1 MSESARKKQHLSP
14 RISGDASYHS
24 PTLYRDLHRLASIA
38 PKPVTPFRRAAS
50 VGVTPRSAAIRTPG
64 TARTPRGGPATRPL
78 PARRAAPTTPHA
90 IRALR
95 ERANAV
101 RTPGHARR
109 RSGRVQPET
118 PRDLLRNLSRVLARD
133 TQPIEPPPNPQQ
145 RNRHSALD
153 LPDIDD
159 DEPTA
164 PRLSMPLED
173 MYDDDS
179 FNEEPPRP
187 SLLAPLPDYD
197 YDNRTVHSVEFGR
210 RARSEDPR
218 LDRVFGRRISEQFGD
233 LHDLTINGEEYELD
247 GNFINRRGTLLPNE
261 LLEEVEEV
269 EEGDTEAEIRALTGR
284 GRASDGGDLGVFGE
298 VEGEEEDPTF
308 RFEIPARREVLVEG
322 EEDGEEQ
329 GGEGEVDN
337 DILGGLEETM
347 LVDDNDEQPA
357 LNLAYDDDDDTAPV
371 LASDNENENE
381 TAPLEIAGWESEP
394 EDLDDEDLAAYRG
407 EVSAMDRSLQ
417 TPAPETPAKKR
428 AGRQRRALNISRF
441 GHEYPSFPSATAKM
455 LANGFLKGQGSKG
468 KISKDTLE
476 ALVQTSDFFFEQVG
490 EDLAAYAQHAGRK
503 MVEESDVI
511 ALLKRTRQVT
521 DSSTCFS
528 LAQKLLPRELLQQ
541 LRMEPL
547 PKLRRQKRKRMEA
560 IPEEDGDDE

>member
-1 MSESARKKQHLSP
+1 MSESARKKQRVSP
-14 RISGDASYHS
+14 RISGDATDHS
-24 PTLYRDLHRLASIA
+24 STLYNDLHRLASIA

-50 VGVTPRSAAIRTPG
+50 AGITPRSATIRTPG

-95 ERANAV
+95 ERANAA
-101 RTPGHARR
+101 RTPGHVRR
-109 RSGRVQPET
+109 RSGRVQRET
-118 PRDLLRNLSRVLARD
+118 PRDLLRNLSRVLARN
-133 TQPIEPPPNPQQ
+133 TQPIEPTPKAQQ

-153 LPDIDD
+153 LPDIED

-164 PRLSMPLED
+164 PRLSMPLDD

-197 YDNRTVHSVEFGR
+197 YDNGTVQSVEFGR

-218 LDRVFGRRISEQFGD
+218 LDRLFGRRISEQFGD

-261 LLEEVEEV
+261 LLEQVEEEF
-269 EEGDTEAEIRALTGR
+269 EEGNTEAEIRALTGR
-284 GRASDGGDLGVFGE
+284 ARASDTGDLGVFGE
-298 VEGEEEDPTF
+298 VEGEEEEPTF
-308 RFEIPARREVLVEG
+308 RFEIRPRIEKPGEDEESG
-322 EEDGEEQ
+322 EEEEH
-329 GGEGEVDN
+329 GDGEVDDN
-337 DILGGLEETM
+337 TPGELEETM
-347 LVDDNDEQPA
+347 LEDDDEQPA
-357 LNLAYDDDDDTAPV
+357 LNLVYDNDDTAPV
-371 LASDNENENE
+371 LASDNENG
-381 TAPLEIAGWESEP
+381 PLEIAGWESEP
-394 EDLDDEDLAAYRG
+394 ENLDDEDLAAYRG
-407 EVSAMDRSLQ
+407 EVSAIDRSLQ
-417 TPAPETPAKKR
+417 TPAPETPAKRR

-441 GHEYPSFPSATAKM
+441 GHEYPSFPAATVKM
-455 LANGFLKGQGSKG
+455 LANGFVKGQGSKS

-490 EDLAAYAQHAGRK
+490 EDLAAYAGHAGRK
-503 MVEESDVI
+503 MIEESDVI

-521 DSSTCFS
+521 DSSTYFF

-541 LRMEPL
+541 LRMQPL
-547 PKLRRQKRKRMEA
+547 PKLKRQKRKRMEA